1 MSKNRII
8 TLLTDFG
15 LSDVYVGVMKGTI
28 AQINPQLKVIDITHQ
43 IPSQNIAA
51 ARFCLMTAFAYFPAE
66 TVHIAVVDPGVGSSR
81 RAIAIKCA
89 NCFLVGPD
97 NGLFSGVLSRER
109 ALALA
114 KRSEG
119 KPAPTGAAPTKR
131 IAAVELT
138 NSQYW
143 RSPFASSTFHG
154 RDIFAA
160 AGAHLA
166 NGVPL
171 EELGECIDP
180 ASLVQLQ
187 IPNYAV
193 TGTGATG
200 CVQYVDR
207 FGNLI
212 TNIPNNCIV
221 SNNWSVIISN
231 SCDPIHIPSGKTY
244 SDSKPGDLIAITGS
258 DGWLEI
264 AVNGGSAQSVLKLDC
279 GAIVQLLFETNN

>member
-15 LSDVYVGVMKGTI
+15 LSDVYVGVMKGAI

-51 ARFCLMTAFAYFPAE
+51 ARFCLMTAFAYFPPE
-66 TVHIAVVDPGVGSSR
+66 TVHIAVVDPGVGSNR
-81 RAIAIKCA
+81 RAVAVKCA

-97 NGLFSGVLSRER
+97 NGLFGGVLSRES
-109 ALALA
+109 ALA
-114 KRSEG
+114 KPS
-119 KPAPTGAAPTKR
+119 KR

-143 RSPFASSTFHG
+143 RTPEPSSTFHG

-171 EELGECIDP
+171 EELGRAVRA

-187 IPNYAV
+187 IPNCAV
-193 TGTGATG
+193 TATGATG
-200 CVQYVDR
+200 FVQYVDR

-212 TNIPNNCIV
+212 TNIPNNCIIG
-221 SNNWSVIISN
+221 NNWSVTISN
-231 SCDPIHIPSGKTY
+231 SCDTIHIPSGNTY
-244 SDSKPGDLIAITGS
+244 SDSKPGNLIAITGS

-264 AVNGGSAQSVLKLDC
+264 AVNGGSAQSVLELEVGDKVEIIYRDH
-279 GAIVQLLFETNN
+279 V

>member
-51 ARFCLMTAFAYFPAE
+51 ARFCLMAAFAYFPAE
-66 TVHIAVVDPGVGSSR
+66 TVHIAVVDPGVGSNR
-81 RAIAIKCA
+81 RAVAIKCA

-97 NGLFSGVLSRER
+97 NGLFSGVLSRES
-109 ALALA
+109 ALA
-114 KRSEG
+114 KPS
-119 KPAPTGAAPTKR
+119 KR

-143 RSPFASSTFHG
+143 RIPEPSSTFHG

-160 AGAHLA
+160 VGAHLA
-166 NGVPL
+166 IGVPL

-187 IPNYAV
+187 IPNCAV
-193 TGTGATG
+193 TATGAVG

-231 SCDPIHIPSGKTY
+231 SCDPIRIPSGKTY
-244 SDSKPGDLIAITGS
+244 SDSKLGDLIAIIGS

-264 AVNGGSAQSVLKLDC
+264 AVNGGSAQSVL
-279 GAIVQLLFETNN
+279 QLEVGSRIEVLFGVNQV